1 MWIID
6 AAGAIILDPDPTV
19 LRGMVSLGTHLR
31 YWSYS
36 ASAADQYQSKK
47 RRLRRSNERGSNGGP
62 DRFTNAGRGALMD
75 YIATEQEDLRK
86 EKLRRSKEDAR
97 LRGRFGVGL
106 GGLSDEDA
114 IRYAE
119 MISAEAFQKDEE
131 RRVTDVG
138 YFADLSAHSACTSST
153 VTPVGS
159 YKDRFSSPPKD
170 EDFEQ
175 DIEEAI
181 RLSLLD
187 GINSGGSSPRTSGSG
202 GYDVPIIYKQK
213 KIRRSASSSP
223 STSKA
228 SRHRVSGSPSAS
240 KKTGVAADDLEYAL
254 QLSLAEEASRAEFA
268 TVVEEDFPSLDSP
281 IRGNGKGKGRAK

>member
-1 MWIID
+1 
-6 AAGAIILDPDPTV
+6 
-19 LRGMVSLGTHLR
+19 MVSLGTHLR

-131 RRVTDVG
+131 RRMSDAG
-138 YFADLSAHSACTSST
+138 YLADSSAQSACTSST

-170 EDFEQ
+170 EEFDQ

-187 GINSGGSSPRTSGSG
+187 GVDSGGCSPRTNGSG
-202 GYDVPIIYKQK
+202 GYDIPITYKQK
-213 KIRRSASSSP
+213 KVRRSASSSP
-223 STSKA
+223 STSKS
-228 SRHRVSGSPSAS
+228 SRHRVPASPLAS
-240 KKTGVAADDLEYAL
+240 SKNAVAADDLDYAL
-254 QLSLAEEASRAEFA
+254 QLSLAEERSRAEFFA
-268 TVVEEDFPSLDSP
+268 VEEEEFPSLESP
-281 IRGNGKGKGRAK
+281 VRGKGKGRAK

>member
-1 MWIID
+1 
-6 AAGAIILDPDPTV
+6 
-19 LRGMVSLGTHLR
+19 
-31 YWSYS
+31 
-36 ASAADQYQSKK
+36 
-47 RRLRRSNERGSNGGP
+47 
-62 DRFTNAGRGALMD
+62 MD

-119 MISAEAFQKDEE
+119 MISAETFQMDEE
-131 RRVTDVG
+131 RRMSDAG
-138 YFADLSAHSACTSST
+138 YLADSSAQSACTSST
-153 VTPVGS
+153 VTPIGS
-159 YKDRFSSPPKD
+159 YKERYSSPPKD

-187 GINSGGSSPRTSGSG
+187 GVDSGGCSPRTSGSG
-202 GYDVPIIYKQK
+202 GYDIPITYKQK
-213 KIRRSASSSP
+213 KVRRSASSSP

-228 SRHRVSGSPSAS
+228 SRYRVSASPSEG
-240 KKTGVAADDLEYAL
+240 KNTGVAADDLEYAL
-254 QLSLAEEASRAEFA
+254 QLSLAEEASRME
-268 TVVEEDFPSLDSP
+268 VREVDQEDFPSLVSP
-281 IRGNGKGKGRAK
+281 IRGKGKGRAK